1 MSSHPEVLYINNTSS
16 TKREHNQLMSLV
28 IWLKY
33 YFKMS
38 ELRMYFTL
46 NVDQIIWQK
55 PGYSRFCLDLGF
67 SFQFFVPVM
76 SSIQWP
82 LSGLFQNRHNISIIN
97 LTSEVIKN
105 LLLPLALAMI
115 IVYCLKAV
123 IYFFTTLIEL
133 MLYIMYI
140 LNIMLNMGLSWLCK
154 S

>member
-1 MSSHPEVLYINNTSS
+1 
-16 TKREHNQLMSLV
+16 MSLV

-33 YFKMS
+33 YFRMS

-105 LLLPLALAMI
+105 LLLTLALVMI
-115 IVYCLKAV
+115 IVYCLKTV

-140 LNIMLNMGLSWLCK
+140 LNIMLNMGLYWWCK